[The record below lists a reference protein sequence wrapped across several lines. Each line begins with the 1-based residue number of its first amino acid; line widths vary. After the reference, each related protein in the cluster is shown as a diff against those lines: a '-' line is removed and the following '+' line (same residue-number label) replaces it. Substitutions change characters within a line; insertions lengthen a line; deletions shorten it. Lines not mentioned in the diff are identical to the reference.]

1 MGRRISPR
9 QKNPLIVICS
19 EGNKKSAEVAYF
31 KNFRNRNLRIEFV
44 DGEETDPKG
53 MLDKCLRYLKKI
65 DFENEDEAYCYL
77 VLDTDLNK
85 DRINMIKEI
94 ESICYENNIKIITS
108 APTFEIWFLLH
119 KRNNNI
125 TFANSKEVKKAT
137 KKEFNGYSEGINIYN
152 EIKDYTTNAINNAKN
167 LEKNSL
173 GDKYEI
179 NPHSN
184 IYEIIEVILSKIK

>member
-19 EGNKKSAEVAYF
+19 EGNKKSAEVDYF